1 MERIDFFLR
10 QKTTISATLL
20 LRAKGSK
27 GTFVNLP
34 YISLNLN
41 LKIYLFLFQGR
52 NLLSLSTTEGLTP
65 LSLAIINGQTAIIE
79 AYFQHR
85 IAKKSIYLQSDII
98 KDSCLTIPHLLFQFS
113 PLTHP
118 KCLLKRKDNINYL
131 K

>member
-1 MERIDFFLR
+1 MERKLENDDICCIVT
-10 QKTTISATLL
+10 QT
-20 LRAKGSK
+20 KGSK
-27 GTFVNLP
+27 GTFVILP
-34 YISLNLN
+34 YNSVIR
-41 LKIYLFLFQGR
+41 KFILFLYQGR

-118 KCLLKRKDNINYL
+118 KCLLKRKENINYL